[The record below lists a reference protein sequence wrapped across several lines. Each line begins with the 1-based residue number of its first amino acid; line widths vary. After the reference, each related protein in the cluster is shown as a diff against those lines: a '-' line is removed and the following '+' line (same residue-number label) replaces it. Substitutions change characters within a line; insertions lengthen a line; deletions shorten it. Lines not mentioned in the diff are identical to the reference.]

1 MRNLWIVLLA
11 TLAVAAVAGGRL
23 VFSGKIEDWNDNMID
38 EMTFIQQGPWG
49 GDYDAVQI
57 EPVDMSHAAINGNEK
72 GKAASEEAAKLM
84 NEWCQKAV
92 RENYGEGLPKMLAE
106 NEEPSQGARVVTLRW
121 VCESIDPGS
130 RAKRFW
136 VGFGAGHSGVTLSGS
151 LIDKAS
157 GKELVAFKHCRI
169 SGKGFAVATGGRYNV
184 ILNECAVW
192 TAQDVGSMLG
202 VVIRTKK

>member
-1 MRNLWIVLLA
+1 MRKLWVVLLA
-11 TLAVAAVAGGRL
+11 MLAVAVLAGGPL
-23 VFSGKIEDWNDNMID
+23 VFSGKVADWNDNMID
-38 EMTFIQQGPWG
+38 EMAFVQQGPWG
-49 GDYDAVQI
+49 GDYDAVQV
-57 EPVDMSHAAINGNEK
+57 EPVDMSHVVISGNEK

-92 RENYGEGLPKMLAE
+92 REGYGEGPPKILG
-106 NEEPSQGARVVTLRW
+106 NSDQLSQGARVVVLRW
-121 VCESIDPGS
+121 MCESIDPGS

-157 GKELVAFKHCRI
+157 GKELVAFRHCRV
-169 SGKGFAVATGGRYNV
+169 SGKGFAATGGRYHV
-184 ILNECAVW
+184 VLNECAVW